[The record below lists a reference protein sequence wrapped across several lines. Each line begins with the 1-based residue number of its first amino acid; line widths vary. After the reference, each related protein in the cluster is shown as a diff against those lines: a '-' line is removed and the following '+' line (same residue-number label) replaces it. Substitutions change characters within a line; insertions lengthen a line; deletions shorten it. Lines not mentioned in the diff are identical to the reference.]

1 MIKKTCKCNV
11 ITLHYLDG
19 NVNTY
24 FLELKCKFMSIFH
37 IKNLDQIKN
46 FENQSYKLAIMK
58 RSRPREAIKFF
69 QKLLLTPFGV
79 YGEVRRKY
87 ATDDIKFIID
97 NNIPSNIKNDSF
109 YDLWIKDMASLCIS
123 FSKIENSS
131 DISFWVGS
139 ERGCRRYHIDNVPQ
153 RLLVTYSGEG
163 TEWIPDEAAD
173 KNAYLNGESNESILV
188 NNSAKQFIS
197 EWNVAIF
204 KGGSNGILHRTPD
217 TALNK
222 PSILMRLD
230 HTKYWQ
236 AIYNKM

>member
-1 MIKKTCKCNV
+1 MISVSGKKWAEKKINK
-11 ITLHYLDG
+11 
-19 NVNTY
+19 NTIEKIKQD
-24 FLELKCKFMSIFH
+24 FKFSEI
-37 IKNLDQIKN
+37 ISRLIISRN
-46 FENQSYKLAIMK
+46 FD
-58 RSRPREAIKFF
+58 RSEI
-69 QKLLLTPFGV
+69 
-79 YGEVRRKY
+79 Y
-87 ATDDIKFIID
+87 
-97 NNIPSNIKNDSF
+97 N
-109 YDLWIKDMASLCIS
+109 
-123 FSKIENSS
+123 IENSS
-131 DISFWVGS
+131 DISFGVGS

-217 TALNK
+217 SALNK